1 MAELGFKM
9 MWIDL
14 TCRFKFMEV
23 NVKSVSEI
31 KGWGEGE
38 EKELL
43 STDCMP
49 YPLHKI
55 AHLVMKTLRIGRW
68 SHFIEATEA
77 LRSSAFALGHSW

>member
-9 MWIDL
+9 MWIGL
-14 TCRFKFMEV
+14 TSRFKFMDV
-23 NVKSVSEI
+23 NVKSLSEI

-55 AHLVMKTLRIGRW
+55 AHLVMKMLRIGLSW
-68 SHFIEATEA
+68 SHFIDNTEA
-77 LRSSAFALGHSW
+77 LRSSAFALGHS